1 MSFSS
6 VSSAA
11 ASRLRAAH
19 HVADQFGVL
28 RADVAEPDRLRIAV
42 EHGGDVD
49 QIDRRVVD
57 DALALL
63 HQPLDEAAQ
72 AEFFGVGLGH
82 WLFSGRPLVSVCA
95 AARYA
100 NLASGGEQGANL
112 MTDQAAIGFVGIGA
126 MGWPMAANLVRRQ
139 FPLTVYD
146 LDRARQDHFVQAHQ
160 SRAASSLADL
170 GKDTAVIVT
179 MLPTGRDV
187 RDVLLAAE
195 DGRACE
201 RAQAGRDRRRHELV
215 GPGGHARACGHPGK
229 ARDSVDAPVS
239 GGTRGAE
246 AASLTIMIGSDDK
259 AAVERVRPAL
269 EAMGQRL
276 FGPGGSGTGH
286 AMKALNNFVAGTN
299 FLAAAEALVVG
310 KRFGLE
316 PSLMVEIIN
325 QSTGRNFSTEH
336 VFPQHVL
343 SRKFASG
350 FQLGL
355 LAKDVKIAADLADDL
370 QAQAPVARLSR
381 DLLALARDRLGATA
395 DHSAAIQYWEMLNG
409 VTVGGEPEK

>member
-1 MSFSS
+1 M
-6 VSSAA
+6 
-11 ASRLRAAH
+11 
-19 HVADQFGVL
+19 
-28 RADVAEPDRLRIAV
+28 P
-42 EHGGDVD
+42 
-49 QIDRRVVD
+49 
-57 DALALL
+57 
-63 HQPLDEAAQ
+63 
-72 AEFFGVGLGH
+72 
-82 WLFSGRPLVSVCA
+82 
-95 AARYA
+95 
-100 NLASGGEQGANL
+100 
-112 MTDQAAIGFVGIGA
+112 DQAAVGFVGIGA

-139 FPLTVYD
+139 FPVTVYD
-146 LDRARQDHFVQAHQ
+146 LDRARQDRFVQAHQ

-170 GKDTAVIVT
+170 GKDAAVIVT

-187 RDVLLAAE
+187 REVLLTAE
-195 DGRACE
+195 DGAL
-201 RAQAGRDRRRHELV
+201 ANALKPGAIVVDMSSSDPAGTRELAGILV
-215 GPGGHARACGHPGK
+215 KRGVIL
-229 ARDSVDAPVS
+229 VDAPVS

-259 AAVERVRPAL
+259 AAVERVRPVL

-276 FGPGGSGTGH
+276 FATGGSGTGH
-286 AMKALNNFVAGTN
+286 AMKALNNFIAGTN

-316 PSLMVEIIN
+316 PALMVEIIN
-325 QSTGRNFSTEH
+325 QSTGRSFSSEH
-336 VFPQHVL
+336 VLPQHVL

-370 QAQAPVARLSR
+370 QADAPVARLSR

-395 DHSAAIQYWEMLNG
+395 DHSAAIQYWELLNG